1 MLCRSLHIQGD
12 VRTKT
17 MVLQRT
23 HAKAGAALIIAQKG
37 KDMEHC
43 ELKTGG
49 CMCQVNI
56 GKFSLHYVL

>member
-1 MLCRSLHIQGD
+1 
-12 VRTKT
+12 

-49 CMCQVNI
+49 YM
-56 GKFSLHYVL
+56 G